1 MWLVVAVVFFYTWAQ
16 KAREKAMRRFARKEL
31 LGELTASFN
40 PRRRR
45 LKIILKTLALALCLI
60 ALIRPQWGFD
70 WHKVSRRGLDIVIAI
85 DTSKSML
92 AQDVK
97 PNRLERSKLAVKD
110 LVKKL
115 KGDRI
120 GLIAFSGKAFL
131 QCPLTVD
138 YEGFMLSL
146 DDLSV
151 NTIPEGG
158 TSLSGAI
165 RAAIKA
171 YDGGLKKHKVLIL
184 ITDGEDHK
192 GKTMEAAKE
201 AAEDGIKIFCVGI
214 GTKEGELIPVIGER
228 GHRQF
233 LKDQKGNFIKTRLDE
248 EVLQKIAQI
257 GGGAYL
263 RASGP
268 NLGLDLIYE
277 KKLSQFEKRDFQDKL
292 KKQYHERFQ
301 VFLFLALAIL
311 VLEVFL
317 QEN

>member
-1 MWLVVAVVFFYTWAQ
+1 MLFYLWAHRS
-16 KAREKAMRRFARKEL
+16 REKALGKFAQKDL
-31 LGELTASFN
+31 LTELTASFD
-40 PRRRR
+40 PKRRR
-45 LKIILKTLALALCLI
+45 LKIILKVLALALCLT

-70 WHKVSRRGLDIVIAI
+70 WRKVNRRGLDIIIAI

-97 PNRLERSKLAVKD
+97 PDRLERSKLAVKD
-110 LVKKL
+110 LVRKL

-146 DDLSV
+146 DDLGV

-158 TSLSGAI
+158 TSISGAI
-165 RAAIKA
+165 KEAIRS
-171 YDGGLKKHKVLIL
+171 YDGGLKKYKVLIL

-192 GKTMEAAKE
+192 GNAVKVAKDAAS
-201 AAEDGIKIFCVGI
+201 DGMKIFCVGI
-214 GTKEGELIPVIGER
+214 GTPEGELIPVADDR
-228 GHRQF
+228 GRRQF
-233 LKDQKGNFIKTRLDE
+233 LKDTEGNFIKSRLDE
-248 EVLQKIAQI
+248 TILKKIALST
-257 GGGAYL
+257 GGAYV

-277 KKLSQFEKRDFQDKL
+277 KKLSLLEKREFQDKL
-292 KKQYHERFQ
+292 KKHYHERFGIF
-301 VFLFLALAIL
+301 VFLALLIL
-311 VLEVFL
+311 AAEFFL
-317 QEN
+317 SEEKK